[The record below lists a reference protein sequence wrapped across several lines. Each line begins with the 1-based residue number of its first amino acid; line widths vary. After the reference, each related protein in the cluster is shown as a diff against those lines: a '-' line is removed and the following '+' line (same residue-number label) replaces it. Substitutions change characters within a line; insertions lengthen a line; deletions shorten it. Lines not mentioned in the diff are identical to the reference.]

1 MNDLLMN
8 IWAVYLDT
16 AFWLLLGL
24 LAAGLVKTYIPEDMM
39 TRWLG
44 GHGISAVG
52 RAALFGAPLPLCSCG
67 VLPAAMGLHRSGAS
81 KEATVSF
88 LISTPE
94 TSIDSVAVTYALMG
108 PVMAIY
114 RPIAALMSAIVTG
127 VMVAFVGEPAGEK
140 QTNNMQNDMSDC
152 GSNETSCCSK
162 VETTCCG
169 SEQAVQVNRL
179 LQVMRYA
186 GAELLDDISKWL
198 FIGIVVAGVMMTVI
212 PPGWLSQWGSGLPA
226 MLVMLAIGVPMYICA
241 VASTPI
247 AAGLILAG
255 ISPGTVL
262 VFLLVGPA
270 TNIAGIILVR
280 KELGTKVTVIY
291 LLGLSVVSVSMGLL
305 LDWLLVGNGFQVNVD
320 VSAADYMLPEIIRW
334 ISALLLLL
342 LAIPKI
348 RKPLFRF

>member
-140 QTNNMQNDMSDC
+140 QTNNMLNDVSDC

-162 VETTCCG
+162 VEPTCCS

-280 KELGTKVTVIY
+280 KELGTKVTAIY

>member
-140 QTNNMQNDMSDC
+140 QTNNMQNDVSDC

-280 KELGTKVTVIY
+280 KELGTKVTAIY